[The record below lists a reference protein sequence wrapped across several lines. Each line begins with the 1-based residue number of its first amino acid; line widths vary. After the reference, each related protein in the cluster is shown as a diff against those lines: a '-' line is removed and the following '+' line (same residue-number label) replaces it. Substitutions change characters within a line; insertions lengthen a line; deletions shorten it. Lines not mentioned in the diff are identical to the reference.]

1 MMKKSILIWGV
12 LMIIFC
18 FSNQIVA
25 QETTAR
31 TRTKSNQTNEKI
43 SSPNQ
48 VSCVV
53 KIATADNG
61 CSIIFDN
68 RTVSPKDAASG
79 LPTGKRTHKPV
90 SFFVSPSDNSI
101 VEIKSSDDMVSA
113 QAKSTTKQ
121 TTSSEAVSKTTG
133 TPIGGIIVK
142 GGKNPGG
149 KEFDNIVVTD
159 GEFPLPVDLVNGE
172 YELTIS
178 FTYQKMEMMNS
189 SDKTSKSYVSGRFI
203 IEIDGGA
210 FRSIRESGVSVKSTR

>member
-1 MMKKSILIWGV
+1 MKKSILIWGV

-18 FSNQIVA
+18 VSNQLVA

-43 SSPNQ
+43 SAPNQ

-53 KIATADNG
+53 KIASADNG

-68 RTVSPKDAASG
+68 AILSPRDAASG

-90 SFFVSPSDNSI
+90 SFFVSPSDNTI
-101 VEIKSSDDMVSA
+101 VEVKSSIEIMST
-113 QAKSTTKQ
+113 QAKSTTKR

-149 KEFDNIVVTD
+149 KEFDNIVVTNE
-159 GEFPLPVDLVNGE
+159 EFSLPVDLTDGK

-178 FTYQKMEMMNS
+178 FTYQKMEMINNN
-189 SDKTSKSYVSGRFI
+189 DKTSKSYVSGRFI

-210 FRSIRESGVSVKSTR
+210 CRSIRESGVSVKSTR